1 VSVSAAV
8 AVALTMATALTLL
21 PAMLGFLGPRVLS
34 RRERAAHAAGR
45 HASQSGRGFWLRWAR
60 FVEARKALVAIGSL
74 AAVVAIALPIFGLR
88 LGTSDA
94 GTDPGG
100 STTHQAYVA
109 LADGFGP
116 GFNGPLELVGQ
127 ADSARAVTAFDHL
140 LATVARTPGVAS
152 VTPSATSPD
161 GRVLLATVYP
171 TTSPQAQQTVNLV
184 NELRGHVIPSLADG
198 GSLAVHVGGV
208 TATNIDFAHVLTDKL
223 PIFIAVVVLLAFLLL
238 MAVFRSLLIPLA
250 ASVMNLL
257 SVGAALGAMQAVFG
271 WGWGGSLL
279 HLSGTGPID
288 AFLPVLIFSVLFGL
302 SMDYEV
308 YLIGRVQEEWA
319 RGLGGAGSSAARRNH
334 RAIIAGQA
342 ASGPVIAAAAGIMIL
357 VFGSFMFG
365 GARELAE
372 FGFGLAF
379 SVLVDALLV
388 RSLLVPALMHLIG
401 PANWALPRWLDRIV
415 PQLSV
420 ETAAPAHPV
429 ETSGSEATPARR

>member
-238 MAVFRSLLIPLA
+238 MAVFRSL
-250 ASVMNLL
+250 
-257 SVGAALGAMQAVFG
+257 
-271 WGWGGSLL
+271 
-279 HLSGTGPID
+279 
-288 AFLPVLIFSVLFGL
+288 
-302 SMDYEV
+302 
-308 YLIGRVQEEWA
+308 
-319 RGLGGAGSSAARRNH
+319 
-334 RAIIAGQA
+334 
-342 ASGPVIAAAAGIMIL
+342 
-357 VFGSFMFG
+357 
-365 GARELAE
+365 
-372 FGFGLAF
+372 
-379 SVLVDALLV
+379 
-388 RSLLVPALMHLIG
+388 
-401 PANWALPRWLDRIV
+401 
-415 PQLSV
+415 
-420 ETAAPAHPV
+420 
-429 ETSGSEATPARR
+429 